1 MQGGY
6 LGFHI
11 EKSEKGFSIEQ
22 AKFYAIEILLAIHC
36 LHDNNIL
43 YGDLKSGNILLD
55 RNGHI
60 KICDFGSSI
69 ILKKKEE
76 LVNTRGGTYGYSA
89 PEVLDGLD
97 YGMYADW
104 YSFGCVLYEMLFKS
118 VPYVN
123 NDGKLIIQNYD
134 EYASKEDYQ
143 VAIDLLKKLLNENIE
158 KRLREYKD
166 IINHK
171 FFEGIKFEDYAQK
184 KIHPP
189 LKLSFKDDLDLTYF
203 GIVENKLE
211 EGLKEV
217 KEEENFVD
225 MKGKKDISKQ
235 FPNFAYSSNS
245 I

>member
-1 MQGGY
+1 M
-6 LGFHI
+6 GFHI
-11 EKSEKGFSIEQ
+11 DQSEKGFSIEQ
-22 AKFYAIEILLAIHC
+22 AKFYAIEILLAIRC

-43 YGDLKSGNILLD
+43 YGDLKPANILLD

-60 KICDFGSSI
+60 KICDFNSSI

-76 LVNTRGGTYGYSA
+76 LINTRGGTFGYSA
-89 PEVLDGLD
+89 PEVLDGLY

-104 YSFGCVLYEMLFKS
+104 YSFGCILYTMLFKS
-118 VPYVN
+118 VPYIN
-123 NDGKLIIQNYD
+123 NDGKLIIQNDY

-143 VAIDLLKKLLNENIE
+143 VAIDLLEKLLNENIE
-158 KRLREYKD
+158 KRLIEYKD

-171 FFEGIKFEDYAQK
+171 FFKGIKFEDYAQK
-184 KIHPP
+184 KINPP

-211 EGLKEV
+211 EGLKEE
-217 KEEENFVD
+217 KEEKNFD
-225 MKGKKDISKQ
+225 GMKEKKDLSKQ
-235 FPNFAYSSNS
+235 FPKFAYSSDS